1 MELRGRKKE
10 KRRNSNEARK
20 RINSKGAK
28 TIRFEKRKNSNQ
40 KDNSSSHNNNN
51 NNKKRWDKSISRW
64 KMSTIP
70 SINLNRAQE
79 GYVNE
84 LGNHDRSYLI
94 RLFGRFNCRE
104 TRAALLE
111 SFLAWTGSPVVSGW
125 RWKENRKRKKKIRN
139 AVWAQLGRRA
149 WLAASHSL
157 VTL

>member
-1 MELRGRKKE
+1 
-10 KRRNSNEARK
+10 
-20 RINSKGAK
+20 
-28 TIRFEKRKNSNQ
+28 
-40 KDNSSSHNNNN
+40 
-51 NNKKRWDKSISRW
+51 
-64 KMSTIP
+64 MSTIP

-125 RWKENRKRKKKIRN
+125 RWKENRKRKRK
-139 AVWAQLGRRA
+139 
-149 WLAASHSL
+149 
-157 VTL
+157 